1 LASLRRCGS
10 NSGMICERERPAEQ
24 IALHLDATE
33 RPDRLQLLR
42 GLDAFGGRRHVEVG
56 GKPRDHPAGLR

>member
-1 LASLRRCGS
+1 
-10 NSGMICERERPAEQ
+10 MICERERPAEQ

-56 GKPRDHPAGLR
+56 GKPRDHPAGMR